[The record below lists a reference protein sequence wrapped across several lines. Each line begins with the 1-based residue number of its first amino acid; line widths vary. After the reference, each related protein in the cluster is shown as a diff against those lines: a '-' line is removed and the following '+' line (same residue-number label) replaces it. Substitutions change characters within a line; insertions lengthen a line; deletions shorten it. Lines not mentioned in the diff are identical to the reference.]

1 MKILF
6 ADTAHPFLKHSLENA
21 GHECYYDDLL
31 TRETALSIINGFD
44 GVVIRSRFRFDKE
57 MINAC
62 TNLRFIARVGAGMEN
77 IDSEYAAS
85 RGIICLNAPEGN
97 RNAVGE
103 QALGMLLCLLNN
115 VIKADKEVRNG
126 QWVREGNRGTEL
138 SGKTIGLIGYGNTG
152 SAFASCLTGFNTRI
166 LAYDPYKSNYGNERV
181 EESGMEE
188 IFEQAD
194 IISLHIPLTEE
205 TRYLVNNNWL
215 HSFKKDIYLLNT
227 ARGKCLNTADLVKAI
242 IEGKV
247 LGAALDVIEYETVSF
262 ESVGDHP
269 EAFEFLIE
277 SDKVILTPHIA
288 GWTFESNLKMAEVL
302 FEKINALV

>member
-77 IDSEYAAS
+77 IDSEYATS

-194 IISLHIPLTEE
+194 IVSLHIPLTEE
-205 TRYLVNNNWL
+205 TRYLVNNKWL
-215 HSFKKDIYLLNT
+215 HLFKKDIYLINT

-247 LGAALDVIEYETVSF
+247 LGAALDVIEYESVSF
-262 ESVGDHP
+262 ESVGDRP
-269 EAFEFLIE
+269 EAFRFLIE